1 MMDPSPFKLF
11 SRENLFAVAFF
22 AILVSLLWLV
32 VSLFSPFLEDFLWAI
47 ILSLSSYPLYQR
59 LHRILR
65 QRENLASIIITLF
78 LLVALVLPG
87 FFILISIGQE
97 ARKAYD
103 DISSTHWEEKGER
116 ILGELRGTPLE
127 ALLKRSGIQMEQ
139 AEQLVR
145 KGILA
150 GVKSIPKI
158 IGEKVATI
166 FKNLALFG
174 VHVLFIAV
182 ALFFFFRDGARYYH
196 KIVEFL
202 PLEHGHREIAV
213 QTVSR
218 TVTAVVRGSV
228 VTALVQGCLAGAG
241 FAVAGLPV
249 PVLLGLFTFINSF
262 IPFLGAASVWIPS
275 AIWLFMQDQH
285 MAAVGLALYGAL
297 VISVV
302 DNIIKPLII
311 GGGTKVPVFL
321 LFFTILGGLRV
332 YGFLGIF
339 LGPIIIALG
348 MAFLTIYREVYLKSS
363 HEPPLPEKREA
374 NPLGKEASRESL
386 PK

>member
-1 MMDPSPFKLF
+1 MMDSSSFRLF
-11 SRENLFAVAFF
+11 TRENLFAVAFF
-22 AILVSLLWLV
+22 SILVSLLWLV
-32 VSLFSPFLEDFLWAI
+32 GSLLSPFLEDFLWAV
-47 ILSLSSYPLYQR
+47 ILALSFYPLYQR
-59 LHRILR
+59 LRRILR
-65 QRENLASIIITLF
+65 QRENLASLIITLL
-78 LLVALVLPG
+78 LLVALVVPG
-87 FFILISIGQE
+87 FFILMSIGQE
-97 ARKAYD
+97 AKNVYD
-103 DISSTHWEEKGER
+103 DLSATPWEEKSQH
-116 ILGELRGTPLE
+116 ILEALRGTPVE
-127 ALLKRSGIQMEQ
+127 ALIKKLGIQMEQ

-145 KGILA
+145 RGILA
-150 GVKSIPKI
+150 GAKSIPKF
-158 IGEKVATI
+158 IGEKVTTI

-182 ALFFFFRDGARYYH
+182 ALFFFFRDGARYYR

-202 PLEHGHREIAV
+202 PLERGHREVAV

-218 TVTAVVRGSV
+218 TVTAVVRGML
-228 VTALVQGCLAGAG
+228 VTGLVQGCLAGAG
-241 FAVAGLPV
+241 FAVAGVPV

-275 AIWLFMQDQH
+275 AIWLFTQDQH

-311 GGGTKVPVFL
+311 GEGTKVPVFL

-348 MAFLTIYREVYLKSS
+348 MAFLTIYREVYLKPS
-363 HEPPLPEKREA
+363 HEPPLPEK
-374 NPLGKEASRESL
+374 KEASREAPSE
-386 PK
+386 